1 MENRYTNEQLC
12 ELIRK
17 DRPGWALNQLIRQ
30 NESFIYSIA
39 NRLFAKKPK
48 SQQTAL
54 YDLDDLIQEGRIAMM
69 KAAEKYD
76 ATEDTK
82 FLSFA
87 GKVIFNAL
95 LDYVKK
101 MRDETKDSASLDAL
115 PEYEQDRIMAL
126 ADVYASGS
134 DSTCDPYKHTPEQI
148 YLRKEMLAALRAA
161 LSNCPAR
168 NRAYLLYRYGFEEGE
183 EHSLKETATHFHLNQ
198 SSAKRTEKDGL
209 EHLRKHMH
217 EHGE

>member
-12 ELIRK
+12 GLIRK
-17 DRPGWALNQLIRQ
+17 DRSGWALNQLISQ
-30 NESFIYSIA
+30 NECFICSIA
-39 NRLFAKKPK
+39 NRLFAKQSK
-48 SQQTAL
+48 SQRTAL
-54 YDLDDLIQEGRIAMM
+54 YDLDDLIQEGRIAVM

-76 ATEDTK
+76 VTENAK

-87 GKVIFNAL
+87 GRVIYNAL

-101 MRDETKDSASLDAL
+101 MQDETKDSVSLDAL

-134 DSTCDPYKHTPEQI
+134 DSACDPYRHTPEQI

-161 LSNCPAR
+161 LAKCPAR
-168 NRAYLLYRYGFEEGE
+168 NRTYLLYRYGFEDGIM
-183 EHSLKETATHFHLNQ
+183 HGRKETVMHFHLRPGQ
-198 SSAKRTEKDGL
+198 AKKMETASLKYL
-209 EHLRKHMH
+209 SQQMYT
-217 EHGE
+217 